1 MFGSRICYFSDIF
14 CKLCNMQLPL
24 SLIVEMETVQ
34 FDMLLLLHLTLGEN
48 NLN

>member
-1 MFGSRICYFSDIF
+1 MFGSRICYFSDTF

-24 SLIVEMETVQ
+24 SFIVEMETVQ